1 MPDVVNE
8 EDLAV
13 YFLQQIPDAH
23 DTPEMRRV
31 IVAWKR
37 QESGHNIVRNN
48 PWNITVGADV
58 AGHVGNEGG
67 FAVYGSLALG
77 AQATAKLL
85 LSAGPTD
92 WRGYQAI
99 VAAIRSG
106 DATYL
111 IQHAL
116 SQSAWDAGHYGT
128 LSGGPNHLV
137 ATYDA
142 FKTYAIDTVSPGPVG
157 FAIPEATPA
166 PAPAPVSDPTEAVVP
181 ITSVVTPLDGGN
193 RHGTV
198 PDGTRRFDAES
209 PFTEIDSPA
218 GGGYIF
224 DATVIVDNP
233 GHTPHGDFTRTTTE
247 PPFIVASADVTLDP
261 VVAPEPAP
269 EPVATGPTYITPTYP
284 PSPNAADLLDTWWE
298 YVHNPN
304 LTEGD
309 VAALDAAWAG
319 PDMVGKSLTNAEV
332 ATILGPD
339 LFKLAVWDGRFGPPG
354 TPGTESYDFSGFT
367 GLTVST
373 SGRTNAPYWTII
385 WQNGQAVGVYSGD
398 IRHYDEYGY
407 PTGFLAASQGKTI
420 AWE

>member
-1 MPDVVNE
+1 MTDVVNE

-157 FAIPEATPA
+157 FSVTEAATAPI
-166 PAPAPVSDPTEAVVP
+166 PAPAPVSDPTEVEP
-181 ITSVVTPLDGGN
+181 TP
-193 RHGTV
+193 V
-198 PDGTRRFDAES
+198 EA
-209 PFTEIDSPA
+209 A
-218 GGGYIF
+218 
-224 DATVIVDNP
+224 
-233 GHTPHGDFTRTTTE
+233 
-247 PPFIVASADVTLDP
+247 P
-261 VVAPEPAP
+261 VEPAP
-269 EPVATGPTYITPTYP
+269 VEGPTYITPTYP
-284 PSPNAADLLDTWWE
+284 PSPNAAELADTWWE

-304 LTEGD
+304 LTAAD
-309 VAALDAAWAG
+309 VAALDAAWAS
-319 PDMVGKSLTNAEV
+319 PEMVGKSLTNAEV

-373 SGRTNAPYWTII
+373 SGKGNNMGLTVI
-385 WQNGQAVGVYSGD
+385 WHDGAAVGVYSGD